1 MKVAIFLN
9 AFFNAL
15 KKMLL
20 VVGVVLYLSESAQ
33 AGKQKSFD
41 KYDPPSDL
49 ILTLPD
55 LMPVT
60 EKFTQPSAESLL
72 AVNHSAIQSSAIKK
86 APVNLKCDVDVIQN
100 TVVDVPLSSRI
111 FGECGFNYHY

>member
-1 MKVAIFLN
+1 
-9 AFFNAL
+9 
-15 KKMLL
+15 MLL

-41 KYDPPSDL
+41 KNDQPSDL

-60 EKFTQPSAESLL
+60 EKISQPITESLL
-72 AVNHSAIQSSAIKK
+72 AVNHNAIQSSAIKK
-86 APVNLKCDVDVIQN
+86 APVNLKCDVDLIQN
-100 TVVDVPLSSRI
+100 SVVDIPISSRI
-111 FGECGFNYHY
+111 FGGCGFNYHY